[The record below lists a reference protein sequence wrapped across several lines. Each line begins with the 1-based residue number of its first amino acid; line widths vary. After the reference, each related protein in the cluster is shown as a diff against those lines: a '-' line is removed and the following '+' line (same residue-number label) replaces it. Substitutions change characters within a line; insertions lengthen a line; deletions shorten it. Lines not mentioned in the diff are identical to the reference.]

1 MFADRP
7 DAGCQALET
16 TPCPIEEFASR
27 VGEQLERTFG
37 FRFDL
42 WRLRG
47 DWFPISPT
55 AAPLAGVD
63 DDQWAQLLEHF
74 AGDCLRPTVEPC
86 GNSYALAIPL
96 RSGDGPLVA
105 VAECTRPEST
115 LLLRLA
121 EAFLRESRL
130 REELDCCTAV
140 AETSSAELSQAFE
153 ELVLLRQLAENIELS
168 ELSPTPFALVRKAL
182 PLLEDTL
189 HAESVFYIGVK
200 STAQPKESPAA
211 TDFEV
216 IRSSKSRTWPPE
228 LWKEIIERYGEKC
241 RSRPAVWNRHGVGP
255 AETALPGVDSL
266 VVAAVPG
273 SHRVVGWLVAINRD
287 RRFLMTH
294 GDWDRA
300 NLTEFGTPEA
310 SLLRTVASVL
320 AANGRNVELLQQKDD
335 VFVGAV
341 RALISAV
348 DAKDRYTSGHS
359 ERVGLF
365 ARRIGDELDFDETF
379 CARLYL
385 GGLLHDIGKIAIPG
399 EVLRKP
405 GQLTAEEFE
414 HIRQHPDRGWEILNQ
429 LERLKNVLP
438 GIVHHHER
446 LDGNGYP
453 DGLRGE
459 DIPLAAR
466 ILAVADTYD
475 ALTSDRPYRSGL
487 PQEKAEEILHAGA
500 GTQWDPDVIRTAIHV
515 MPDLIAIRLAHS
527 PSEPKRR
534 RSGRTVADADH
545 SQKK

>member
-7 DAGCQALET
+7 DAGCQTLET
-16 TPCPIEEFASR
+16 TPCPADELACR
-27 VGEQLERTFG
+27 VGQHLERTFG

-47 DWFPISPT
+47 DWLPINPT
-55 AAPLAGVD
+55 SAPIGGVD
-63 DDQWAQLLEHF
+63 NDQWAQLLEQS
-74 AGDCLRPTVEPC
+74 AGDSVQPMVEPC

-96 RSGDGPLVA
+96 QSDGGPLVA

-130 REELDCCTAV
+130 REELDCCTAI

-168 ELSPTPFALVRKAL
+168 EVSPTPFALVRKAL
-182 PLLEDTL
+182 SLLEGTL

-200 STAQPKESPAA
+200 SNGQPEDSPAA
-211 TDFEV
+211 TDYEV
-216 IRSSKSRTWPPE
+216 IRSSNARPWPPE
-228 LWKEIIERYGEKC
+228 FWKEIIGRYGEKC
-241 RSRPAVWNRHGVGP
+241 RSRPAVWNRNGVRP
-255 AETALPGVDSL
+255 AEIDLPGVDSL

-273 SHRVVGWLVAINRD
+273 SRRVVGWLVAVNRE

-294 GDWDRA
+294 GDLDRA
-300 NLTEFGTPEA
+300 NLAEFGTPEA

-341 RALISAV
+341 RALVSAV

-399 EVLRKP
+399 DVLRKP
-405 GQLTAEEFE
+405 GRLTAEEFE

-438 GIVHHHER
+438 GIVHHHEHF
-446 LDGNGYP
+446 DGNGYP

-475 ALTSDRPYRSGL
+475 ALTSDRPYRAGM
-487 PQEKAEEILHAGA
+487 PQEKAEEILRAGA
-500 GTQWDPDVIRTAIHV
+500 GIQWDPDVIRTAIHV

-534 RSGRTVADADH
+534 KSGRTAADVDP